1 VLICIEDSEQ
11 MFDSTGLFQI
21 WYLAKGKIKSE
32 STTPDETR
40 EFEFIL
46 QFESGAD
53 ELMDVFRQTESH
65 SLWSSSIFASN
76 DNAWRLY
83 HAKGTSN
90 TPKSRVNAEVE

>member
-1 VLICIEDSEQ
+1 

-21 WYLAKGKIKSE
+21 LHLAKDKMKPE

-53 ELMDVFRQTESH
+53 ELMDVFRQNESL
-65 SLWSSSIFASN
+65 SLWS
-76 DNAWRLY
+76 
-83 HAKGTSN
+83 
-90 TPKSRVNAEVE
+90 